1 MTERMMSIPE
11 SPSVIC
17 ADLPVREES
26 LNSVHMAQTEGKLWG
41 ELLVV
46 AVVAAVCY
54 FTGTSP
60 FPDPDPCPPDE
71 EPCSIDPDPEP
82 CPPDIA
88 EIMDPCDD

>member
-11 SPSVIC
+11 SPSIIC

-26 LNSVHMAQTEGKLWG
+26 LNSMHMAHVEGEGWG
-41 ELLVV
+41 GVV
-46 AVVAAVCY
+46 ILAVVTVICHLL
-54 FTGTSP
+54 SP
-60 FPDPDPCPPDE
+60 PPEPCPPDE
-71 EPCSIDPDPEP
+71 EPCPIDPDPDP